1 MPTCKNCG
9 KKWTWKQTIKTLFR
23 LKCPHCHKRQYES
36 ASSRKR
42 TAMIGLIPLIALPL
56 NELLNLPWWMV
67 GVLMLPMIAAIWII
81 YPFIIEI
88 SDEEEP
94 LW

>member
-1 MPTCKNCG
+1 MPICKKCS

-23 LKCPHCHKRQYES
+23 FKCPHCRKRQYES

-42 TAMIGLIPLIALPL
+42 TGMICLIPLIALPITT
-56 NELLNLPWWMV
+56 LLKLPWWMV
-67 GVLMLPMIAAIWII
+67 GVFMLPIIVVIWII